1 MTAPRDS
8 DVLIRA
14 FLDEGQTDLPDRAF
28 DAVRSEI
35 HRTRQRVVIGSWRE
49 PNMSIFARV
58 AIAAAAVLAVGL
70 AWVNFGPAPGV
81 GTQPAPSPTP
91 TATPSA
97 TPNVISGT
105 RPLEP
110 GRYQLSGI
118 ELSGGVPISLTVPAG
133 WTSWAGVAVN
143 KNYNAMAG
151 PALMYWEITNTFV
164 DPCTNHALVEPAP
177 GPGVDAL
184 VDALARMPGTEA
196 GPPTGV
202 TIDGYRGK
210 YVEVTITTDISTC
223 GPNGFWLWMSPG
235 DSHYV
240 QDTNEMDRVYVL
252 DVDGDRLTFAARF
265 SPRTTDA
272 DRAELEAIIASIDI
286 EP

>member
-1 MTAPRDS
+1 MTAPRDP

-28 DAVRSEI
+28 DAVRSDI
-35 HRTRQRVVIGSWRE
+35 HETRQRVVIGPWRE

-58 AIAAAAVLAVGL
+58 AIAAVAVLAVGL
-70 AWVNFGPAPGV
+70 AWVNFGPAWNGIA
-81 GTQPAPSPTP
+81 TQPTPTPSPTASP
-91 TATPSA
+91 KT
-97 TPNVISGT
+97 IGGT

-110 GRYQLSGI
+110 GRYQLSGVV
-118 ELSGGVPISLTVPAG
+118 LSGGVPISLTVPAG
-133 WTSWAGVAVN
+133 WSSWASVAVN
-143 KNYNAMAG
+143 KNYNALAG

-164 DPCTNHALVEPAP
+164 DPCTNHTLVDPAP
-177 GPGVDAL
+177 GADVDSL
-184 VDALARMPGTEA
+184 IDALASMPGTEA
-196 GPPTGV
+196 GPPTDV

-210 YVEVTITTDISTC
+210 YVEVTVTTDINNC
-223 GPNGFWLWMSPG
+223 GTDGFWLWMSPG

-240 QDTNEMDRVYVL
+240 QDTNEMDRIYVL
-252 DVDGDRLTFAARF
+252 DVDSDRLTFAARF
-265 SPRTTDA
+265 SPRTTPA